1 MAWLA
6 LALIIFIFQIATIL
20 IVEYRHPSKT
30 VAWLLIL
37 FCFPVIGFAVYYFV
51 AQDYKNRRKV
61 RKKGTHLFRKR
72 KKSIW
77 QNSSIIT
84 RPFQSNNS
92 ELRKESRLFRLLSHL
107 SESPISGC
115 NDTVVL
121 TNGEATYEAM
131 FKAMEK
137 AEHHIH
143 LEFYIFRGDRIG
155 TQFQQLLLKKARE
168 GVKVRIIVDGLG
180 SYGLNARFVKPLRD
194 SGIEFHSFLPPLFAL
209 YHRKVNFR
217 NHRKILVVDGKIGFV
232 GGINI
237 GDEYLGKDKK
247 LGFWRDTQIQVQGD
261 AVYFLQNTF
270 INDWFVVSNK
280 ELDDPEL
287 YPKHVCQGSE
297 QVQMIASG
305 PDSRWDAIQEMF
317 FGAISVGKQ
326 RIYIQTPYFIP
337 DLSIFTALKTAA
349 VSKVDVRVIIP
360 GVNDS
365 KLVNLATLSY
375 VEELMQAGVRFYQ
388 YQKGFMHAKVVI
400 VDQMLASVGTA
411 NMDMRSLFSNF
422 ELNAVLF
429 ERSTIER
436 LYADFEQDLKDS
448 KEIILKEFEQ
458 RSRTQKIKEML
469 ARMLSPLL

>member
-20 IVEYRHPSKT
+20 IVEFRHPSKT

-61 RKKGTHLFRKR
+61 RKKGTSIFRKKR
-72 KKSIW
+72 KLIW
-77 QNSSIIT
+77 QNSSIVT
-84 RPFQSNNS
+84 RHLQSNNF
-92 ELRKESRLFRLLSHL
+92 ELRREERLFRLLSHL

-115 NDTVVL
+115 NETVVL

-131 FKAMEK
+131 FKAMEQ

-155 TQFQQLLLKKARE
+155 MRFQQLLLEKARQ

-180 SYGLNARFVKPLRD
+180 SYGLNNRFVKPLKD
-194 SGIEFHSFLPPLFAL
+194 SGIEFYSFLPPLFAL

-217 NHRKILVVDGKIGFV
+217 NHRKIVVVDGKIGFV

-237 GDEYLGKDKK
+237 GDEYLGNDKK
-247 LGFWRDTQIQVQGD
+247 LGFWRDTQIQIRGD

-270 INDWFVVSNK
+270 INDWFVVSNR
-280 ELDDPEL
+280 ELSDPNL
-287 YPKHVCQGSE
+287 YPKHECQGSE

-305 PDSRWDAIQEMF
+305 PDSQWDAIQEMF
-317 FGAISVGKQ
+317 FGAISVAKH
-326 RIYIQTPYFIP
+326 RIYLQTPYFIP

-365 KLVNLATLSY
+365 KLVNLASLSY

-388 YQKGFMHAKVVI
+388 YQKGFMHAKVVLI
-400 VDQMLASVGTA
+400 DRMLASVGTA
-411 NMDMRSLFSNF
+411 NMDMRSLFMNF

-429 ERSTIER
+429 DRGTIDR

-448 KEIILKEFEQ
+448 TELILKEFEQ
-458 RSRTQKIKEML
+458 RSRIQKGKEVL